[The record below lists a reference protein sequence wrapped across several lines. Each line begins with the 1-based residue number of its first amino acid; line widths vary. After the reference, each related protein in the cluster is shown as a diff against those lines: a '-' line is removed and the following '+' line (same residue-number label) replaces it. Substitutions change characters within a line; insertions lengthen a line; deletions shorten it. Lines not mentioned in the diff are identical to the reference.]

1 MKNIVVVLLVL
12 AAIAAG
18 LYYFRDQIPFL
29 RDMGGTEMGEMMP
42 NVGMGDRGEVEEIEA
57 EGVMEDQAQG

>member
-1 MKNIVVVLLVL
+1 MKNIIVALLVL

-29 RDMGGTEMGEMMP
+29 RDMGGEMGEMMP
-42 NVGMGDRGEVEEIEA
+42 DMGDRGEVEEIEA